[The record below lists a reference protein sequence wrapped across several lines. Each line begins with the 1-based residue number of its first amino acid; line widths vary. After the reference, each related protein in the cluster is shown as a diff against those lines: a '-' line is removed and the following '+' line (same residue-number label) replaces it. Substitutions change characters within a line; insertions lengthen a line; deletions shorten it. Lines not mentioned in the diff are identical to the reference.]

1 MKYNSVL
8 YSVYIHIYIY
18 MKLCHNFTV
27 KAKLYCVVEEINTLT
42 HHMYMAYS
50 KEGKGDV

>member
-1 MKYNSVL
+1 
-8 YSVYIHIYIY
+8 